1 MWRIFFENNN
11 SYMLNKT
18 TQVKFIWTKNKL
30 SKYLELDE
38 KQKAQ
43 QPKLCETKSANS
55 KKKHTYWSWA
65 SLQASW
71 AE

>member
-43 QPKLCETKSANS
+43 QPKLCETKSA
-55 KKKHTYWSWA
+55 K
-65 SLQASW
+65 
-71 AE
+71 

>member
-30 SKYLELDE
+30 SKYLKLDE

-43 QPKLCETKSANS
+43 QPKLCETKSAN
-55 KKKHTYWSWA
+55 
-65 SLQASW
+65 
-71 AE
+71 